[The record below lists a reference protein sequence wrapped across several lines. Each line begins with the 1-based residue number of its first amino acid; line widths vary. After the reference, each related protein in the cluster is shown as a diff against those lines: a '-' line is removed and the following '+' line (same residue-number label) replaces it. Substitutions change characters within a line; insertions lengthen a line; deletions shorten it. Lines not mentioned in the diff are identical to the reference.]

1 MWVFKNPKS
10 AYHLGNK
17 KQTSNTCAYWY
28 IYQEEF
34 KDNSIKIYYSTQ
46 KGKNKRFHVLQG
58 SGKYYATHEIFTC
71 IAVQQQ
77 RLICITHRKTG
88 NVKF

>member
-46 KGKNKRFHVLQG
+46 KGKNKIFHVLQG
-58 SGKYYATHEIFTC
+58 SGNTMQLMKYSHALLTATAINLHHPL
-71 IAVQQQ
+71 QN
-77 RLICITHRKTG
+77 R
-88 NVKF
+88 